1 MRWRGLTGVLSSQAC
16 TLSANRL
23 LTVAV
28 PWLVLDRTGSAAQTG
43 LVVACQVLPY
53 AFTQWLAGPL
63 LDRVGPRRISMAGD
77 VSSAFVLIIPAV
89 FGTPPLWLL
98 TLMLVVVGCA
108 DGPASAAKRML
119 VPFAAADAGQST
131 TRGVG
136 LATAVERTAT
146 AAGTALAGWLVATL
160 GGDRALW
167 AAAAMLGAATVIVTL
182 TVSDPVRDRGRD
194 DRTYLDR
201 LRTGTA
207 FLRRSRPLRA
217 LTAMFVVTNLLD
229 QALMAVLLPVWARAG
244 GYGAT
249 VVGLALSTVGL
260 ASIASALASAGFGA
274 RLPRRATYLIG
285 VLSSGPTRIVVLA
298 LGLPPQV
305 VIAVYALAGIGSGL
319 FNPLLETVQVE
330 LIPAPLRGRVQTL
343 ISAWAWAGIPV
354 GGLLGAALLNA
365 GGLDTA
371 LWICGLAYL
380 VAVLRPAW
388 RMDWS
393 APKPPGEPV
402 RLPPLGRNRLTRML
416 RERPSPPNRV
426 EHRHPL
432 RPRADRKAVAARR

>member
-1 MRWRGLTGVLSSQAC
+1 MRWRGLSGVLSSQAC

-63 LDRVGPRRISMAGD
+63 LDRIGPRRISVAGD
-77 VSSAFVLIIPAV
+77 VTSAAVLIVPAIL
-89 FGTPPLWLL
+89 GTPPLWLL
-98 TLMLVVVGCA
+98 TLMLLIVGCA
-108 DGPASAAKRML
+108 DGPASAAKRLL

-131 TRGVG
+131 VRGVG

-146 AAGTALAGWLVATL
+146 AVGTAMAGWLVATL

-167 AAAAMLGAATVIVTL
+167 VAATMLGVATVIVTM
-182 TVSDPVRDRGRD
+182 TVTDPVRDRGRD
-194 DRTYLDR
+194 DETYLDR
-201 LRTGTA
+201 LRTGTT
-207 FLRRSRPLRA
+207 FLRGSPPLRA

-229 QALMAVLLPVWARAG
+229 QALMAVLLPVWARSG
-244 GYGAT
+244 GHDAT

-260 ASIASALASAGFGA
+260 ASIASALASAGFGT

-285 VLSSGPTRIVVLA
+285 VLSSGPTRILVLA
-298 LGLPPQV
+298 LGLPPEV

-319 FNPLLETVQVE
+319 FNPLLETLQVE
-330 LIPAPLRGRVQTL
+330 RIPAALRGRVQTL
-343 ISAWAWAGIPV
+343 ISAWAWAGIPI
-354 GGLLGAALLNA
+354 GGLFGAALLNF
-365 GGLDTA
+365 GGLTTA

-380 VAVLRPAW
+380 AAVLRPAW
-388 RMDWS
+388 RVDWS
-393 APKPPGEPV
+393 IPVTAEPIREIKIRLAPPE
-402 RLPPLGRNRLTRML
+402 
-416 RERPSPPNRV
+416 
-426 EHRHPL
+426 
-432 RPRADRKAVAARR
+432 VAARVPVRRP

>member
-1 MRWRGLTGVLSSQAC
+1 MRWRGLTGVLGAQAC

-63 LDRVGPRRISMAGD
+63 LDRIGPRRISAAGD
-77 VSSAFVLIIPAV
+77 VTSAVVLIIPAI

-98 TLMLVVVGCA
+98 TAMLVLVGCA
-108 DGPASAAKRML
+108 DGPASAAKRLL

-131 TRGVG
+131 ARGVG

-146 AAGTALAGWLVATL
+146 AVGTALAGWLVATL

-167 AAAAMLGAATVIVTL
+167 AAAAMLGVATLIVTL
-182 TVSDPVRDRGRD
+182 TVTDPVRDHGRD
-194 DRTYLDR
+194 DETYVDR
-201 LRTGTA
+201 LRTGAA
-207 FLRRSRPLRA
+207 FLRGNSPLRA

-229 QALMAVLLPVWARAG
+229 QALMAVLLPIWARAG
-244 GYGAT
+244 GHDAT

-285 VLSSGPTRIVVLA
+285 VLSSGPTRIIVLA
-298 LGLPPQV
+298 LGLPPEA

-319 FNPLLETVQVE
+319 FNPLLETIQVE

-354 GGLLGAALLNA
+354 GGLLGAVLLSA
-365 GGLDTA
+365 GGLNLA
-371 LWICGLAYL
+371 LWVCGIAYL
-380 VAVLRPAW
+380 AAVLRPAW

-393 APKPPGEPV
+393 LPS
-402 RLPPLGRNRLTRML
+402 LPPLPEPSLPRVPAPRRPTGRRSPRLRIK
-416 RERPSPPNRV
+416 V
-426 EHRHPL
+426 V
-432 RPRADRKAVAARR
+432 RADVAAPVSVREHISRS

>member
-1 MRWRGLTGVLSSQAC
+1 M
-16 TLSANRL
+16 SANRL

-63 LDRVGPRRISMAGD
+63 LDRIGPRRISMAGD
-77 VSSAFVLIIPAV
+77 VTSAFVLIIPAV

-108 DGPASAAKRML
+108 DGPASAAKRLL

-167 AAAAMLGAATVIVTL
+167 AAAAMLGVATVIVTL
-182 TVSDPVRDRGRD
+182 TVTDPVRDRGRD
-194 DRTYLDR
+194 DETYLDR
-201 LRTGTA
+201 LRTGA
-207 FLRRSRPLRA
+207 EFLRLSRPLRA

-244 GYGAT
+244 GHDAT

-260 ASIASALASAGFGA
+260 ASIASALASAGFGT

-298 LGLPPQV
+298 LGLPPEA

-330 LIPAPLRGRVQTL
+330 LIPAALRGRVQTL

-354 GGLLGAALLNA
+354 GGLLGAMLLNS
-365 GGLDTA
+365 GGLDAA
-371 LWICGLAYL
+371 LWICGVAYL
-380 VAVLRPAW
+380 AAVLRPAW

-393 APKPPGEPV
+393 VPRPAAEVIRLVPV
-402 RLPPLGRNRLTRML
+402 GRNRITRML
-416 RERPSPPNRV
+416 RERPCPPNRV
-426 EHRHPL
+426 GHRHRI
-432 RPRADRKAVAARR
+432 RPRSGETVTAARR

>member
-1 MRWRGLTGVLSSQAC
+1 MLSSQAC

-63 LDRVGPRRISMAGD
+63 LDRIGPRRISMAGD
-77 VSSAFVLIIPAV
+77 LASASVLIIPAI

-167 AAAAMLGAATVIVTL
+167 AAAAMLGVATLIVTL
-182 TVSDPVRDRGRD
+182 TVTDPVRDRGRD
-194 DRTYLDR
+194 DETYLDR
-201 LRTGTA
+201 LRTGAA
-207 FLRRSRPLRA
+207 FLRHSRPLRA
-217 LTAMFVVTNLLD
+217 LTAMFVITNLLD

-244 GYGAT
+244 GHDAT

-260 ASIASALASAGFGA
+260 ASIASALASAGFGT

-285 VLSSGPTRIVVLA
+285 VLSSGPTRIIVLA
-298 LGLPPQV
+298 LDLPPQV
-305 VIAVYALAGIGSGL
+305 VIGVYALAGIGSGL

-330 LIPAPLRGRVQTL
+330 LIPAALRGRVQTL

-354 GGLLGAALLNA
+354 GGLLGAVLLNT
-365 GGLDTA
+365 GGLHAA

-380 VAVLRPAW
+380 AAVLRPAW

-393 APKPPGEPV
+393 RPSAPAPPGDGI
-402 RLPPLGRNRLTRML
+402 RLVPAGRNRITRML
-416 RERPSPPNRV
+416 RERPCPPNRD
-426 EHRHPL
+426 EHRHLL
-432 RPRADRKAVAARR
+432 RRRSGGEVTLHR

>member
-1 MRWRGLTGVLSSQAC
+1 MRWRGLSGVLSSQAC

-28 PWLVLDRTGSAAQTG
+28 PWLVLDRTGSAAQAG

-63 LDRVGPRRISMAGD
+63 LDRIGPRRISAAGD
-77 VSSAFVLIIPAV
+77 VTSAFVLLIPAV

-98 TLMLVVVGCA
+98 TVMLVVVGCA
-108 DGPASAAKRML
+108 DGPASAAKRLL

-131 TRGVG
+131 ARGVG

-167 AAAAMLGAATVIVTL
+167 VAAAMLGVATLIVTL
-182 TVSDPVRDRGRD
+182 TVTDPVRDRGHD
-194 DRTYLDR
+194 DETYLDR
-201 LRTGTA
+201 LRTGTT
-207 FLRRSRPLRA
+207 FLRGSPALRA
-217 LTAMFVVTNLLD
+217 VTAMFVVTNLLD
-229 QALMAVLLPVWARAG
+229 QALMAVLLPIWARAG
-244 GYGAT
+244 GHDAT

-285 VLSSGPTRIVVLA
+285 VLSSGPTRILVLA
-298 LGLPPQV
+298 LGLPPEA

-319 FNPLLETVQVE
+319 FNPLLETLQVE
-330 LIPAPLRGRVQTL
+330 LIPAALRGRVQTL
-343 ISAWAWAGIPV
+343 ISAWAWAGIPI
-354 GGLLGAALLNA
+354 GGLFGAVLLNL
-365 GGLDTA
+365 GGMRTA
-371 LWICGLAYL
+371 LWVCGLAYL

-388 RMDWS
+388 RVDWS
-393 APKPPGEPV
+393 LPVAAEGVGSTYRTALLTAAAPEPKEKG
-402 RLPPLGRNRLTRML
+402 RLRM
-416 RERPSPPNRV
+416 SV
-426 EHRHPL
+426 
-432 RPRADRKAVAARR
+432 PRADFAAKVPAHRR